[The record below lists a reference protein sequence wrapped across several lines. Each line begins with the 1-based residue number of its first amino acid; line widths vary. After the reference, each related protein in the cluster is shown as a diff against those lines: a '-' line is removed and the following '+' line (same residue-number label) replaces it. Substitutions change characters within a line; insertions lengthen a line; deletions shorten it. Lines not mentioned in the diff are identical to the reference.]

1 MSRNRL
7 NLKLSVKALSD
18 NQFEGYGSTFNNLDL
33 VGDVVAPGAFGKSL
47 DAADRL
53 PLMLWMHDPTMVPG
67 KWLEMEEDR
76 KGLYVKGEL
85 ADTQLGREA
94 HTLLK
99 MEAVSGLS
107 IGFRTLAAD
116 WAEDEERGVF
126 RVLKELDLVEV
137 SIVSMAANPLAEVS
151 AVKTRL
157 SKRGVYVPT
166 RRETE
171 SMLMQGGFSRTAAK
185 DMVAKLLG
193 SSGMLDTETR
203 EDASSGM
210 LDTVDL
216 SAIDRLTEALKA
228 TPAPV
233 IPDVEIPF
241 WRR

>member
-47 DAADRL
+47 DTADRL
-53 PLMLWMHDPTMVPG
+53 PLMLWMHDPAMVPG

-157 SKRGVYVPT
+157 SSKGVYVPT
-166 RRETE
+166 REETE
-171 SMLMQGGFSRTAAK
+171 RMFRRGGFSKGAAR
-185 DMVAKLLG
+185 DMVVKLFG
-193 SSGMLDTETR
+193 SGVVLDPDDEPVNSGVVLD
-203 EDASSGM
+203 
-210 LDTVDL
+210 LDL
-216 SAIDRLTEALKA
+216 AAIDRLADAMKA
-228 TPAPV
+228 PPPVVVETP
-233 IPDVEIPF
+233 ELPF